1 MKHLKTALLCASLA
15 LAAAA
20 QATGNPHRESYGTW
34 EETLVKNGQ
43 ASAERFVI
51 ATHGFE
57 EFAKIKAGCD
67 KRKKGYVH
75 NTDRTSGRELAK
87 SIRASIE
94 DQNRNGTKEEA
105 EAYSA
110 PLQEALEK
118 ISADKK
124 YLRINLSLSCAD
136 CSIASFQHDRN
147 DCLQMFSS
155 LNVYYFP
162 VKRVQ

>member
-20 QATGNPHRESYGTW
+20 QAAGNPHRESYGTW

-110 PLQEALEK
+110 PLQEALAK

-124 YLRINLSLSCAD
+124 YLRVNLSLSCAD
-136 CSIASFQHDRN
+136 GAMSFIQLDRN
-147 DCLQMFSS
+147 DGLKMYAAPD
-155 LNVYYFP
+155 VYHFP

>member
-20 QATGNPHRESYGTW
+20 QAAGNPHRESYGTW

-51 ATHGFE
+51 AT
-57 EFAKIKAGCD
+57 
-67 KRKKGYVH
+67 
-75 NTDRTSGRELAK
+75 
-87 SIRASIE
+87 
-94 DQNRNGTKEEA
+94 
-105 EAYSA
+105 SA
-110 PLQEALEK
+110 PLQEALAK

-124 YLRINLSLSCAD
+124 YLRVNLSLSCAD
-136 CSIASFQHDRN
+136 GAMSFIQLDRN
-147 DCLQMFSS
+147 DGLKMYAAPD
-155 LNVYYFP
+155 VYHFP